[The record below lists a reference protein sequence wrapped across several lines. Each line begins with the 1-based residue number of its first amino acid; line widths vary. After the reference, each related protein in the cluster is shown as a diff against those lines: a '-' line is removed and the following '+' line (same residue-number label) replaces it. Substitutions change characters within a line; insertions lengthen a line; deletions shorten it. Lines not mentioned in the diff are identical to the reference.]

1 MSTNSTADIAL
12 AREWVRELGGELSPA
27 LFFLS
32 PLRFE
37 WCERTGDSLSLTLSG
52 DQCYGLGFGPH
63 PPVNISWTECS
74 IDASRFGGR
83 LGQLEAQGR
92 WDFYAMETA
101 RVSRGVALVVHDD
114 GFIGDFL
121 TEHASHS
128 QVWPGNQEIVN
139 WFGVRDG
146 AEWASIGALVRWES
160 GLHVLASVAT
170 RGDLR
175 GRGFAA
181 ALVGGIVGEA
191 WRRSVSI
198 LGLGVDHE
206 NVAAQRTYE
215 RVGFTVLANFTSYAL
230 A

>member
-1 MSTNSTADIAL
+1 VSTTSTTDIAL

-32 PLRFE
+32 PRRFE
-37 WCERTGDSLSLTLSG
+37 WCERTTDSLSLTLSG
-52 DQCYGLGFGPH
+52 GRCYGLGLGPH
-63 PPVNISWTECS
+63 PPVNTSWTRCS
-74 IDASRFGGR
+74 IDASRFGHR

-92 WDFYAMETA
+92 WDFYATKTA
-101 RVSRGVALVVHDD
+101 QVSSVALVVNDD
-114 GFIGDFL
+114 DFVGDFL
-121 TEHASHS
+121 SEHAPHS
-128 QVWPGNQEIVN
+128 EVWSGNQEIVN

-170 RGDLR
+170 RSALR
-175 GRGFAA
+175 GRGFAT

-206 NVAAQRTYE
+206 NLAAQRTYE
-215 RVGFTVLANFTSYAL
+215 RVGFALLANFTSYAL
-230 A
+230 P